1 MSIVSYSEI
10 QKIGEIRKTTEI
22 NDLDDQSEET
32 EVSSSPTLE
41 VHLLELNQKIESL
54 QYELEEASRTVKAKE
69 LKVLELEQ
77 IINRTESPKK
87 EKSSTNV
94 PILEEMHD
102 LEFELE
108 DLLKNKIQAEVEFLV
123 ITRTT
128 QSWKMLAEDQI
139 ALLAEQKSLAG
150 DQEQMVLKLWGA
162 EDKAIKLKKQAEE
175 LVSHCKELLGT
186 EKVLKLQNKFCKFS
200 FFCFIQLLLLCVAFG
215 LFLIRLMPPSHDIVP
230 T

>member
-1 MSIVSYSEI
+1 M
-10 QKIGEIRKTTEI
+10 QKIGEIRKATEI
-22 NDLDDQSEET
+22 DDLDDQPEET

-41 VHLLELNQKIESL
+41 ARLLGLNQKIEHL
-54 QYELEEASRTVKAKE
+54 QYKLEEASVTLKAKE
-69 LKVLELEQ
+69 LKVVELED
-77 IINRTESPKK
+77 IINRTQSQKK
-87 EKSSTNV
+87 ERSGTYV
-94 PILEEMHD
+94 PIHEEMHG
-102 LEFELE
+102 LKFELE
-108 DLLKNKIQAEVEFLV
+108 ELLKKKIQAEVEFLV